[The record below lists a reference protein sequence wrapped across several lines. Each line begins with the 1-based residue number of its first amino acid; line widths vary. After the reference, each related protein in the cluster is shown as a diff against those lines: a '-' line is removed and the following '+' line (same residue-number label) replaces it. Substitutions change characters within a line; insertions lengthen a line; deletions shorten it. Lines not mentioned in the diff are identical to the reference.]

1 MRTISELVLTVLFNS
16 CWQIALVTAVAALC
30 ARLLRGTTARYQHL
44 LWVIALAFSF
54 GLPVLTC
61 LPLSGGVNTSEPART
76 IIQPGAGGFVPAPQL
91 IQDMQEAAIKAPPP
105 TLNEAVPF
113 IPINKK
119 VAAVALIL
127 YMLFLSYRSGKL
139 CMAWRR
145 VRSLK
150 RSARLID
157 FPEPIRTTVRESQT
171 ALGVRR
177 VRVLC
182 STSVPAPIALG
193 SLDPMIILP
202 EQLLRETDR
211 GVLTAAIGHE
221 LIHIKRRD
229 YLLNLIYELISLPLS
244 FHPATSLMK
253 RRIRETRELSC
264 DELVAEK
271 LLDAAVYAR
280 SLVHLAGSAVNLSR
294 PGATITVG
302 IGDADILEE
311 RVMTILRRPKINTR
325 RRNLLLVAAALV
337 FVVPCVAAAPF
348 ALHININS
356 RAAAGTA
363 QQDAAPN
370 GERARVEF
378 VAPASGDAMETGIL
392 AAWLKKPGESIE
404 GGDVIAEVKTRKGL
418 VKAEALT
425 SGVIERLLA
434 QIGEKVPAGAA
445 IAVIRAQGQSAS
457 EEGSLAQQEEQKRR
471 ELRVE
476 TSKRKAE
483 SEALLRELRQLQD
496 ASSSQEQEEKKKL
509 REAEEKLRAEIEA
522 KERDPELMARRK
534 LEREKMARRQAELAK
549 KANITMQQAIQIAL
563 SQQTG
568 TVMECRLIGERPE
581 GERDQVFYILTI
593 VSGDEPESVTTR
605 MLISAVDGRVAKTWK
620 DEK

>member
-1 MRTISELVLTVLFNS
+1 MRTISDLLLTFLFNA
-16 CWQIALVTAVAALC
+16 CWQIALITAVAVLC

-44 LWVIALAFSF
+44 LWVITLAFSF

-61 LPLSGGVNTSEPART
+61 LPLPGGVNITEPPRT
-76 IIQPGAGGFVPAPQL
+76 IIQPGAGGFVPAPRL
-91 IQDMQEAAIKAPPP
+91 IQDTQETAMKAPPQ
-105 TLNEAVPF
+105 TLNEAAPF
-113 IPINKK
+113 IPINRK
-119 VAAVALIL
+119 VAAVVLIL
-127 YMLFLSYRSGKL
+127 YLLFLGYRSGKL

-157 FPEPIRTTVRESQT
+157 LPETIRTTVSESQT

-182 STSVPAPIALG
+182 STSIPAPIAVG

-221 LIHIKRRD
+221 LVHIKRCD

-244 FHPATSLMK
+244 FHPAPALVK
-253 RRIRETRELSC
+253 RRIRETREISC
-264 DELVAEK
+264 DELVTEK

-302 IGDADILEE
+302 IADADILEE

-325 RRNLLLVAAALV
+325 RRNLSLVAAALV

-348 ALHININS
+348 ALRIGVDPQS
-356 RAAAGTA
+356 RAVSPDGAVVSPHASVVTV
-363 QQDAAPN
+363 QQDDGRKAKQE
-370 GERARVEF
+370 ERA
-378 VAPASGDAMETGIL
+378 T
-392 AAWLKKPGESIE
+392 
-404 GGDVIAEVKTRKGL
+404 
-418 VKAEALT
+418 
-425 SGVIERLLA
+425 
-434 QIGEKVPAGAA
+434 
-445 IAVIRAQGQSAS
+445 
-457 EEGSLAQQEEQKRR
+457 EEQRQRLK
-471 ELRVE
+471 ELRE
-476 TSKRKAE
+476 AALKRKAAE
-483 SEALLRELRQLQD
+483 LEAQRLEGRQLQD
-496 ASSSQEQEEKKKL
+496 ASSTQEQEEKKKL

-534 LEREKMARRQAELAK
+534 LEREIMARRQAELAK

-563 SQQTG
+563 SQQSG
-568 TVMECRLIGERPE
+568 TVMECRLIGERPA

-593 VSGDEPESVTTR
+593 VSGDEPESATTR